1 MRFLS
6 WKVYFKWMN
15 RYSLLGAQQLPW
27 TSEICPVHQT
37 GKNHSNGQRGES
49 VQPSQNEPDL
59 WRVETWPRISPE
71 EKHPDLFGLMD
82 LPVKDTAIYL
92 IYRSIIFFHKKIFE
106 TAIYILSLE
115 VLYPSTPKSL
125 NVVFTFKFVRQL
137 FMYLLKE
144 FYKCS
149 EPSLICGSYL
159 AWYLWLNAC
168 SSWTVKHLWWK
179 LKLVMR

>member
-1 MRFLS
+1 MIILNNVGKLLCVLIWRFMRILS

-71 EKHPDLFGLMD
+71 EKHPNLFGLMD

-92 IYRSIIFFHKKIFE
+92 IYRSIIFFHTKNIWNSYLFIIFRSF
-106 TAIYILSLE
+106 IS
-115 VLYPSTPKSL
+115 VHPK
-125 NVVFTFKFVRQL
+125 KFVMWFLHSNLWDSYSCIYSKNFINVQ
-137 FMYLLKE
+137 
-144 FYKCS
+144 
-149 EPSLICGSYL
+149 SL
-159 AWYLWLNAC
+159 
-168 SSWTVKHLWWK
+168 H
-179 LKLVMR
+179 